1 MRSPSSHMNG
11 GSHYDGTHHSC
22 ERRDY
27 AFIVLHEY
35 GTHHSCER
43 RDYAFIVLHEY
54 TIISLN

>member
-22 ERRDY
+22 ERR
-27 AFIVLHEY
+27 E
-35 GTHHSCER
+35 
-43 RDYAFIVLHEY
+43 YAFIVLHEY